1 MKPFWLDTLV
11 KTARENGQE
20 ELIPTYCKNSLW
32 LQALCRKH
40 VAGYKVPAH
49 YHFTDEIPR
58 NPSGKVLKQ
67 QLRNDI
73 GKDYDQ

>member
-1 MKPFWLDTLV
+1 VIGVSDRKWGEVPLAILV
-11 KTARENGQE
+11 AQE
-20 ELIPTYCKNSLW
+20 SAVPAPAADE
-32 LQALCRKH
+32 LQALCREH